1 MSYFPLTVFVKLYIV
16 QEGTAGRSGMYCE
29 WTSLSTAV
37 QNCGEF
43 GQSVLNKF
51 PAGSG
56 KEVVLSVIKQ
66 FSSNLGIAHPPEPS
80 KLAKDSEVTWCMEVS
95 KLKIII
101 EDISL
106 NYQ

>member
-1 MSYFPLTVFVKLYIV
+1 MHNLGFFKKNFINYDYDLLAI
-16 QEGTAGRSGMYCE
+16 QEGTGGRSGMYCE
-29 WTSLSTAV
+29 WASLSTAV

-56 KEVVLSVIKQ
+56 KDVVLSVIKQ
-66 FSSNLGIAHPPEPS
+66 LTSNLGITHPPEPS

-95 KLKIII
+95 NSKC
-101 EDISL
+101 
-106 NYQ
+106 YFR

>member
-1 MSYFPLTVFVKLYIV
+1 
-16 QEGTAGRSGMYCE
+16 MYCE
-29 WTSLSTAV
+29 WASLSSAV

-66 FSSNLGIAHPPEPS
+66 LSSNLGITHPPEPS

-95 KLKIII
+95 KLNFNNNKYIT
-101 EDISL
+101 
-106 NYQ
+106 